1 LARKSL
7 PARVGDKTRPDKKK
21 ESGGSTRATIR
32 EVAKRASVSLTTVSR
47 VINNAVAVRPAVRAR
62 VSQAMDELA
71 FGRSPAGATLALN
84 ARHLQCIAEA
94 RAALDRIREA
104 ANPAEITALELRD
117 ALDALGRVLGQV
129 TPDEVLGRIFSTFCI
144 GK

>member
-47 VINNAVAVRPAVRAR
+47 VINNAVAVRPAVRAS
-62 VSQAMDELA
+62 VIQAMDELGYVPDA
-71 FGRSPAGATLALN
+71 
-84 ARHLQCIAEA
+84 IAQS
-94 RAALDRIREA
+94 
-104 ANPAEITALELRD
+104 LRT
-117 ALDALGRVLGQV
+117 Q
-129 TPDEVLGRIFSTFCI
+129 STMTV
-144 GK
+144 G